1 MADDNVTPM
10 QKAEDRMR
18 QGYADLAGLY
28 KSNLEAV
35 MASGQAVISNLQ
47 AINGETLAFLQSR
60 IKESLTTSKR
70 LAECTS
76 PEAAIE
82 IQLEFA
88 KAALQSYVDQCSKL
102 GALGSRM
109 MSDSFAPLTQSAEA
123 AFARRAEHLAA

>member
-1 MADDNVTPM
+1 MADDNVTPL
-10 QKAEDRMR
+10 QKAEDQMS

-35 MASGQAVISNLQ
+35 MVSGQAVISNLQ
-47 AINGETLAFLQSR
+47 AINGETLAFVQSR
-60 IKESLTTSKR
+60 IKESLSTSKR

-88 KAALQSYVDQCSKL
+88 KAALQSYVDQYSKL
-102 GALGSRM
+102 GELGGRLV
-109 MSDSFAPLTQSAEA
+109 SDSFAPLKQTADA
-123 AFARRAEHLAA
+123 MARRAEHLAA

>member
-1 MADDNVTPM
+1 VTPL
-10 QKAEDRMR
+10 QKAEDQMR

-28 KSNLEAV
+28 KSNLEAAMV
-35 MASGQAVISNLQ
+35 SGQAVISNLQ
-47 AINGETLAFLQSR
+47 AINGETLAFVQSR

-102 GALGSRM
+102 GELGSRLV
-109 MSDSFAPLTQSAEA
+109 SDSFAPLKQTADA
-123 AFARRAEHLAA
+123 AMARGAKHLAA